1 MLADPELNPSAVE
14 LGRFLPWPRDD
25 VWRALT
31 EPDLLEQW
39 LMRPT
44 GFVVAVGTHFVFA
57 VPSPSPGEIAC
68 EVLAVRPGE
77 RLLVSWVDS
86 RADQPDPWV
95 LDWTLGAQGRG
106 TRFLLTQTGFDID
119 DRRQR
124 MARNALE
131 RGWKTS
137 LGRLSE
143 VLDSADG

>member
-14 LGRFLPWPRDD
+14 LGRFLPQSREN

-31 EPDLLEQW
+31 VPGLLEQW

-44 GFVVAVGTHFVFA
+44 GFAASVGTHFVFA
-57 VPSPSPGEIAC
+57 VPSQSAGEIAC
-68 EVLAVRPGE
+68 EVLAVRPSE
-77 RLLVSWVDS
+77 RLVIGWVDL
-86 RADQPDPWV
+86 RAEQPARWV
-95 LDWTLGAQGRG
+95 LDWTLGPQGRG

-137 LGRLSE
+137 LGRLGE
-143 VLDSADG
+143 VLDGATG